1 MLCYNVATH
10 LLFTDPCESSPCKNG
25 GKCIS
30 GNGEWTCDCTSQY
43 FGLNCEYERNP
54 CQYIKC
60 LNGGTCLPTMDFT
73 NYTCSCSKG
82 FQGVLCQEEVN
93 KRGIFCI
100 PFTVQNLPD
109 TRKYDWTDVL

>member
-1 MLCYNVATH
+1 MIEMLCYNVATH

-30 GNGEWTCDCTSQY
+30 GNGEWTCNCTSQY

-60 LNGGTCLPTMDFT
+60 LNGGTCHPTLDFT
-73 NYTCSCSKG
+73 SYKCACSKG
-82 FQGVLCQEEVN
+82 FQGVLCHEEVN
-93 KRGIFCI
+93 QKGRCIFEFLSHC
-100 PFTVQNLPD
+100 N
-109 TRKYDWTDVL
+109 

>member
-1 MLCYNVATH
+1 MIEMLCYNVATH

-43 FGLNCEYERNP
+43 FGSNCENERNP

-60 LNGGTCLPTMDFT
+60 LNGGTCLPTLDFT
-73 NYTCSCSKG
+73 SYICSCSKG
-82 FQGVLCQEEVN
+82 FQGVLC
-93 KRGIFCI
+93 RY
-100 PFTVQNLPD
+100 PD
-109 TRKYDWTDVL
+109 VIIYEG